1 MSWDFDFFNPSP
13 PNLNVRN
20 DRSLTIGFWIPI
32 IIWKLCSR
40 VAWKYTTARLS
51 ISSGIVERATSS
63 PGRFSLALGA
73 KAREKRPGDE
83 VVERAKYVNVCMNIA
98 RMVSR
103 VSPFSRGGNKFH
115 TLTYFALSAIPDV
128 NECLILV
135 YKALDPCRIYNYF
148 TDFICSFFSALCQ
161 CLVSHKSSHL
171 KF

>member
-1 MSWDFDFFNPSP
+1 MSRDFDFFNPSP

-51 ISSGIVERATSS
+51 ISSGIVERA
-63 PGRFSLALGA
+63 
-73 KAREKRPGDE
+73 
-83 VVERAKYVNVCMNIA
+83 KYVNVCINIA

-103 VSPFSRGGNKFH
+103 VSPFSRGGGNKFH
-115 TLTYFALSAIPDV
+115 ALTYFALSAIPDV

>member
-1 MSWDFDFFNPSP
+1 MEENKKKVKRTVSWDFDFFNPSP

-51 ISSGIVERATSS
+51 ISSRI
-63 PGRFSLALGA
+63 
-73 KAREKRPGDE
+73 
-83 VVERAKYVNVCMNIA
+83 VERAKYANVCMNIA

-103 VSPFSRGGNKFH
+103 GGNTFH
-115 TLTYFALSAIPDV
+115 ALTYFALSAIPDV
-128 NECLILV
+128 NERLILV

-148 TDFICSFFSALCQ
+148 TDFICSFFTVLCQ